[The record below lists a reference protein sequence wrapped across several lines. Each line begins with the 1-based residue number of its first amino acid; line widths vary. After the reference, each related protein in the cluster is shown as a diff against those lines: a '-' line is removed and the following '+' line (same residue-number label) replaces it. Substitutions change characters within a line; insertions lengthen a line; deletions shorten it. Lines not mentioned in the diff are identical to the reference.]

1 MKGKVESINI
11 LIAEGSND
19 VATRVASVKD
29 IDCRLKTRS
38 REITGFRLKDTLF
51 GVYLERSEPPK
62 VRLPKTPFSPTK
74 R

>member
-11 LIAEGSND
+11 LIADGSND

-29 IDCRLKTRS
+29 IDCRPTTIS
-38 REITGFRLKDTLF
+38 RETSGARLKDTLF

-62 VRLPKTPFSPTK
+62 VILPKTPFSPIK